1 MRHLLRRAGSGARP
15 ADPDPVT
22 ATLFSRSIALR
33 FADADADAMG
43 WASTDN
49 GSPGDEVWLDRSCD
63 GGRAWPSDR
72 SCDGGRAWPSG
83 EPPR

>member
-1 MRHLLRRAGSGARP
+1 MCDTSCDGRDPALAP

-22 ATLFSRSIALR
+22 ATLFSRPIALR
-33 FADADADAMG
+33 CADADAMG

-63 GGRAWPSDR
+63 GGRTWPSDR
-72 SCDGGRAWPSG
+72 SFDGGRAWSSG

>member
-33 FADADADAMG
+33 FADDADAMG
-43 WASTDN
+43 WAPTDN
-49 GSPGDEVWLDRSCD
+49 GSPGDEVRLGRSCD
-63 GGRAWPSDR
+63 GGRAWS
-72 SCDGGRAWPSG
+72 SG

>member
-22 ATLFSRSIALR
+22 ATLFSRPTALR
-33 FADADADAMG
+33 FADADAMG

-72 SCDGGRAWPSG
+72 SCDGGRTWPSG